1 MLTNT
6 TLLKPSITDYRLPI
20 MFNLFSCLCS
30 RGLTE
35 LIDIYD
41 KGSAWP
47 ATSALWR
54 GTKQSDDVSRCGLL
68 IARDRAGCVELFNN
82 LFGIC

>member
-41 KGSAWP
+41 KGSA
-47 ATSALWR
+47 
-54 GTKQSDDVSRCGLL
+54 
-68 IARDRAGCVELFNN
+68 
-82 LFGIC
+82 